1 MGSQMPDETGCRFA
15 VGQQQ
20 MLPQG
25 VQAVNHDI
33 LLAKLRPGQIID
45 LEAHCIKG
53 TWAQT
58 YLAALDTAQQP
69 YSQLLMW
76 LCPMHP
82 IHVSG
87 TFTCSF
93 CEVCILR
100 DKVTLQGRARS
111 MPSGLLWPLPGTSSC
126 QRLSLPR
133 CNPAHLSTCGLLYQ
147 ISSPRSML

>member
-1 MGSQMPDETGCRFA
+1 
-15 VGQQQ
+15 

-58 YLAALDTAQQP
+58 YLAALDTARQP

-76 LCPMHP
+76 LCP
-82 IHVSG
+82 
-87 TFTCSF
+87 
-93 CEVCILR
+93 
-100 DKVTLQGRARS
+100 S
-111 MPSGLLWPLPGTSSC
+111 MYQAHS
-126 QRLSLPR
+126 
-133 CNPAHLSTCGLLYQ
+133 PAAFVKYAY
-147 ISSPRSML
+147 